1 MDISEKN
8 MLEIIRSERKN
19 LLWHLQKRTVKNFM
33 DILILSE
40 LRKAPMSGYD
50 VVSLIFDRFSFLPI
64 SGSVYS
70 LLYALEREGLIK
82 GGWNGRK
89 RIYTLTSRGE
99 EIVET
104 AQALHIKIEGLMVD
118 IFTNIFA

>member
-1 MDISEKN
+1 
-8 MLEIIRSERKN
+8 MLEVIHAERRN
-19 LLWHLQKRTVKNFM
+19 LLRQLQKRTVKNFM
-33 DILILSE
+33 DVLVLSE

-50 VVSLIFDRFSFLPI
+50 VISTIFDKFNILPS

-89 RIYTLTSRGE
+89 RIYALTTRGE

-104 AQALHIKIEGLMVD
+104 AQMVYLKIEGLM
-118 IFTNIFA
+118 TNIFSDVFA

>member
-1 MDISEKN
+1 
-8 MLEIIRSERKN
+8 MLEIIHAERKN
-19 LLWHLQKRTVKNFM
+19 LLRQLQKRTVKNFM
-33 DILILSE
+33 DILVLSE

-50 VVSLIFDRFSFLPI
+50 VISTIFDKFNILPS

-89 RIYTLTSRGE
+89 RIYALTSRGE

-104 AQALHIKIEGLMVD
+104 AQMVYMKIEGLM
-118 IFTNIFA
+118 TNIFSDVFA